1 MEMGRIRTVKLGET
15 STRLLHCHPPHLDI
29 FSWTLNENFSDIQ
42 EVTQFCTTDFCS
54 YPVRLLAESCVYA
67 TFQVRS
73 VNQLDRREHCLLL
86 QNSKQIKLIQLY
98 FKKIIPCFVYIWQN
112 WQHYTDYWL
121 EDHLFCISLFLG
133 WWVGFI
139 HFSPSEF
146 PLEKVLA

>member
-1 MEMGRIRTVKLGET
+1 MEMGRIRTVKLGEI
-15 STRLLHCHPPHLDI
+15 STRLLHCHPLHLDI

-98 FKKIIPCFVYIWQN
+98 FKKIIPCFVYI
-112 WQHYTDYWL
+112 
-121 EDHLFCISLFLG
+121 
-133 WWVGFI
+133 
-139 HFSPSEF
+139 
-146 PLEKVLA
+146 